1 MHTKNVAALVVV
13 VAVIVAAIAYL
24 DMERVVPVSG
34 DVPTDS
40 IASLDTTSEFE
51 PAKEISSPDDF
62 INTDGK
68 PVTIGELIGK
78 KVVLLDIWT
87 YSCINCQR
95 TIPYLNSWHEKY
107 AGKGLVIIGL
117 HTPEFEFEKKYEN
130 VLAAV
135 SKFGIKYPVVLDN
148 DYSTWRAYRNQYWP
162 RKYLIDIKGN
172 VVYDHIGEGAYEE
185 TERRIQAALKD
196 RMTVLGEKGTVDVG
210 VTEEKALIR
219 PQSPET
225 YFGSARN
232 DNLGNG
238 KANESGT
245 QTLSIPETKLLN
257 LLYLGGT
264 WTIEPEFAVNASSA
278 VIEFRYKAK
287 EVYFVASSATGQRV
301 KIYNDGVLQKG
312 DGPVDCREKG
322 YCGGEDVQADGTV
335 YIQEDRL
342 YKLIQN
348 ERVEEHVLKI
358 EIESSGLKAFTFTFG

>member
-1 MHTKNVAALVVV
+1 MMHTKNVAALVVV

-117 HTPEFEFEKKYEN
+117 QTPEFEFEKIYDN
-130 VLAAV
+130 VRAAV
-135 SKFGIKYPVVLDN
+135 QKFGITYPVVLDN

-185 TERRIQAALKD
+185 NERRIQAALKD

-210 VTEEKALIR
+210 VTEEKAVFR
-219 PQSPET
+219 SQSPET

-312 DGPVDCREKG
+312 DGPVD
-322 YCGGEDVQADGTV
+322 GTV